1 MADKADK
8 DMIVAK
14 VSLVSSINPEASIE
28 ELTAEIQYY
37 MVQMGQNAIAIGK
50 RLVVAKE
57 KLPHGEWQNWLEDN
71 FNFSYRTAAQ
81 FMQMAE
87 RFQKCRQSAL
97 FSQSQMA
104 EMLAL
109 PEAEAETEKFIER
122 KAAEGTPVEKMKIRT
137 LRAEVKKYN
146 EELVAEKIEEVE
158 VVENNS
164 DDVIAEKL
172 IKTQEKELPL
182 EVLEVDVDSPKEE
195 EQMSEE
201 TADEVADK
209 AIEKSVEIIEAS
221 KSEEVLVDNNT
232 QEKGEP
238 VEVGMLTQF
247 LKCLPTLLNEVNLQK
262 AVEICAS
269 ADLKGFEKQLSQLGA
284 VNSELKNCLLVWKKQ
299 QDKNMSRKAIIAVLQ
314 QIAVA
319 EEPPFEKSKFIRD
332 SVEALGFKSVHNAPT
347 KELLKILEKVKT
359 Q

>member
-1 MADKADK
+1 MAKKTLIA
-8 DMIVAK
+8 ANLLP
-14 VSLVSSINPEASIE
+14 VSNINEITIETLTEEIHCYLVN
-28 ELTAEIQYY
+28 
-37 MVQMGQNAIAIGK
+37 MGQNAIEIGK
-50 RLVVAKE
+50 RLIVAKD
-57 KLPHGEWQNWLEDN
+57 KLPYGEWQNWLEDN

-109 PEAEAETEKFIER
+109 PEAETEKFIEK

-158 VVENNS
+158 VVENDS
-164 DDVIAEKL
+164 AVVTAEKL
-172 IKTQEKELPL
+172 NETQEKELPV

-195 EQMSEE
+195 EQMLEE
-201 TADEVADK
+201 TADEVADRT
-209 AIEKSVEIIEAS
+209 IEKSVEIIEDY
-221 KSEEVLVDNNT
+221 KLEEVLVDNNT

-238 VEVGMLTQF
+238 VGVGMLTQF

-262 AVEICAS
+262 AVEICAFE
-269 ADLKGFEKQLSQLGA
+269 DLKGFEKQLSQLGA
-284 VNSELKNCLLVWKKQ
+284 VNSELKNCLSVWKKQ
-299 QDKNMSRKAIIAVLQ
+299 QDKNMSRKAIIAALQ

>member
-1 MADKADK
+1 MADK

-14 VSLVSSINPEASIE
+14 VSLANINLEASIE

-50 RLVVAKE
+50 RLAVAKE

-109 PEAEAETEKFIER
+109 PEAETEKFIEK

-146 EELVAEKIEEVE
+146 EELVAEKTEEVE
-158 VVENNS
+158 VVENDS
-164 DDVIAEKL
+164 AVVTAEKL
-172 IKTQEKELPL
+172 NETQEKELPV

-195 EQMSEE
+195 VPMKEE
-201 TADEVADK
+201 KVDEVADRT
-209 AIEKSVEIIEAS
+209 IEKSVEIIEDY
-221 KSEEVLVDNNT
+221 KLEEVLVDNNT

-238 VEVGMLTQF
+238 VGVGMLTQF

-269 ADLKGFEKQLSQLGA
+269 EDLKGFEKQLSQLGA
-284 VNSELKNCLLVWKKQ
+284 VNSELKNCLSVWKKQ
-299 QDKNMSRKAIIAVLQ
+299 QDKNMSRKAIIAALQ

>member
-1 MADKADK
+1 MADK

-14 VSLVSSINPEASIE
+14 VPLVSSINLEASIE
-28 ELTAEIQYY
+28 ELAAEIQYY
-37 MVQMGQNAIAIGK
+37 MVQMGQNAIEIGK
-50 RLVVAKE
+50 RLAVAKE

-71 FNFSYRTAAQ
+71 FNLSQRTARQ
-81 FMQMAE
+81 LMQMAE
-87 RFQKCRQSAL
+87 RFSKWQMSAV

-109 PEAEAETEKFIER
+109 PEAETEKFIEK

-158 VVENNS
+158 VVENDS
-164 DDVIAEKL
+164 AVVTAEKL
-172 IKTQEKELPL
+172 NETQEKELPV

-201 TADEVADK
+201 TADEVTDRT
-209 AIEKSVEIIEAS
+209 IEKSVEIIEDS
-221 KSEEVLVDNNT
+221 KSEEVLVGNNT

-238 VEVGMLTQF
+238 VEVEMLTQF
-247 LKCLPTLLNEVNLQK
+247 LKCLPTLLNEMNLQK
-262 AVEICAS
+262 AVEICAA
-269 ADLKGFEKQLSQLGA
+269 ADLKGFENQLSQLGA
-284 VNSELKNCLLVWKKQ
+284 VNSVLKNCLAVWKKQ
-299 QDKNMSRKAIIAVLQ
+299 QDKNMSRKAIVAALQ

-332 SVEALGFKSVHNAPT
+332 SVDALGFKSVHNTPT

-359 Q
+359 L

>member
-1 MADKADK
+1 MADK

-14 VSLVSSINPEASIE
+14 VSLANINLEASIE

-50 RLVVAKE
+50 RLAVAKE

-109 PEAEAETEKFIER
+109 PEAETEKFIER

-164 DDVIAEKL
+164 DVVIAEKL

-201 TADEVADK
+201 TADEVADR
-209 AIEKSVEIIEAS
+209 AIENPVEIIEDS
-221 KSEEVLVDNNT
+221 KLEEVLVGSNT

-247 LKCLPTLLNEVNLQK
+247 FKCLPTLLNEVNLQK

-269 ADLKGFEKQLSQLGA
+269 EDLKGFENQLSQLGA
-284 VNSELKNCLLVWKKQ
+284 VNSELKNCLSVWKKQ
-299 QDKNMSRKAIIAVLQ
+299 QDKNMSRKAIIAALQ

>member
-1 MADKADK
+1 M
-8 DMIVAK
+8 
-14 VSLVSSINPEASIE
+14 
-28 ELTAEIQYY
+28 
-37 MVQMGQNAIAIGK
+37 
-50 RLVVAKE
+50 
-57 KLPHGEWQNWLEDN
+57 
-71 FNFSYRTAAQ
+71 
-81 FMQMAE
+81 
-87 RFQKCRQSAL
+87 
-97 FSQSQMA
+97 
-104 EMLAL
+104 
-109 PEAEAETEKFIER
+109 
-122 KAAEGTPVEKMKIRT
+122 
-137 LRAEVKKYN
+137 
-146 EELVAEKIEEVE
+146 VAEKIEEVE
-158 VVENNS
+158 VVES
-164 DDVIAEKL
+164 DSVVVTAEKL
-172 IKTQEKELPL
+172 NEKQEKELPV

-195 EQMSEE
+195 EQMLEE
-201 TADEVADK
+201 TADEVADR
-209 AIEKSVEIIEAS
+209 AIENPVEIIEDS
-221 KSEEVLVDNNT
+221 KLEEVLVGSNT

-269 ADLKGFEKQLSQLGA
+269 EDLKGFENQLSQLGA
-284 VNSELKNCLLVWKKQ
+284 VNSELKNCLAVWKKQ

>member
-1 MADKADK
+1 MADK

-14 VSLVSSINPEASIE
+14 VSLANINLEASIE

-50 RLVVAKE
+50 RLAVAKE

-109 PEAEAETEKFIER
+109 PEAETEKFIER

-164 DDVIAEKL
+164 DVVIAEKL

-201 TADEVADK
+201 TADEVADR
-209 AIEKSVEIIEAS
+209 AIENPVEIIEDS
-221 KSEEVLVDNNT
+221 KLEEVLVGSNT

-238 VEVGMLTQF
+238 VEVGILTQF
-247 LKCLPTLLNEVNLQK
+247 FKCLPTLLNEVNLQK

-269 ADLKGFEKQLSQLGA
+269 EDLKGFENQLSQLGA
-284 VNSELKNCLLVWKKQ
+284 VNSELKNCLSVWKKQ
-299 QDKNMSRKAIIAVLQ
+299 QDKNMSRKAIIAALQ